1 MKNQRGVSLIEVIAS
16 ISLISIILLL
26 VNSFHLFGQKQMTSQ
41 TDEIQNQANI
51 RTALNMI
58 TKEIRTAESVSIED
72 DVLIINLKDKYTLD
86 SNTIMK
92 NNTVFIKNINRFIFA
107 FDDEK
112 KKKINLSIESLPSK
126 EEQPIKV
133 STSIYLRN

>member
-58 TKEIRTAESVSIED
+58 TKEIRTAESVTIQD

-107 FDDEK
+107 FDNEEK
-112 KKKINLSIESLPSK
+112 KKMDLFIESLPLK